1 MATKTTNLQLY
12 KVNPATDG
20 ADTFNFDTILNANW
34 DKLDAHAATRADT
47 RLSNLDTGALEGK
60 VKAAI
65 QGGSLTAGDLG
76 AVGSNQL
83 GKPNGVATLDGTG
96 KVPASQLPAMNYD
109 TKGSAKAVQDNL
121 NTHTQDTT
129 AHVTADERS
138 AWNGKAAGKHASQH
152 AANGSDPVTPAA
164 IGAAVKYSYTA
175 TIPAAGWT
183 SSAPYTQTISVSGV
197 TAAMTPTVDVV
208 QGADADAA
216 ALILDAWA
224 CVSRIDTGANKITVT
239 CYDKAPAVNI
249 PIQLVGVV

>member
-1 MATKTTNLQLY
+1 M
-12 KVNPATDG
+12 
-20 ADTFNFDTILNANW
+20 
-34 DKLDAHAATRADT
+34 
-47 RLSNLDTGALEGK
+47 SNLDAGALEGK

-83 GKPNGVATLDGTG
+83 GKPGGVATLDGTG

-129 AHVTADERS
+129 AHVTADERR
-138 AWNGKAAGKHASQH
+138 AWNGKADGTHASQH
-152 AANGSDPVTPAA
+152 AADGSDPVTPAA

-175 TIPAAGWT
+175 TIPATGWP
-183 SSAPYTQTISVSGV
+183 SSAPYTQTITVPGV
-197 TAAMTPTVDVV
+197 TAAMTPTVDAV
-208 QGADADAA
+208 QGTDADAA

-249 PIQLVGVV
+249 PIQIVGVV